1 MSIVRTAERSEQ
13 QKVLGFKLQSSGSTF
28 QPIAPQFIAA
38 GTAVNGT
45 GATSVSWPARHQI
58 YDIGILVIEASGDDA
73 TVTPSGWQ
81 HLTGSP
87 VTDIADATGS
97 KLMVLWR
104 RAASD
109 AESAV
114 TVPDPGDHLVAQIF
128 AFRGVRRDIAPGQI
142 YATDAKT
149 TASTSATW
157 PSITTL
163 TAQNLILS
171 VATRPTDASSSNSW
185 SAFANANLTNVA
197 EIGDILAAAG
207 NGGGFGVFV
216 GVSQTAQN
224 IGNSTATITVSST
237 SAYMVAA
244 LEPSLALPV

>member
-1 MSIVRTAERSEQ
+1 MSIVRTAERSQE
-13 QKVLGFKLQSSGSTF
+13 QKVLGFKLRSSGSLF
-28 QPIAPQFIAA
+28 PLADPEFIAA
-38 GTAVNGT
+38 GTPVNS
-45 GATSVSWPARHQI
+45 GAAIAVSWPRFENN
-58 YDIGILVIEASGDDA
+58 DIGIMVIEASGGDA

-87 VTDIADATGS
+87 VVDIADATGS
-97 KLMVLWR
+97 KLMVLWQ
-104 RAASD
+104 RATTSTPLT
-109 AESAV
+109 V

-128 AFRGVRRDIAPGQI
+128 VFRGVRRDIAPGQV

-157 PSITTL
+157 PAITTL
-163 TAQNLILS
+163 SPKNLVLF

-185 SAFANANLTNVA
+185 SAFANANLVDVG
-197 EIGDILAAAG
+197 EIGDILTLSG

-216 GVSQTAQN
+216 GLSQTAQD
-224 IGNSTATITVSST
+224 IGNSTATISASST

-244 LEPSLALPV
+244 LEPSLALPA